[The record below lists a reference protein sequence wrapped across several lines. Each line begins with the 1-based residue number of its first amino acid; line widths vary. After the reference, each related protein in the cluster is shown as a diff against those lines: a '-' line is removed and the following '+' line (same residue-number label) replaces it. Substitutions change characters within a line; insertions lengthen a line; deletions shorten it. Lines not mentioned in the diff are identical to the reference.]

1 MTTVFSADLLL
12 NTKVIFGCW
21 HLVNKSLRHLKVY
34 GMYGPVAALCLVS
47 RPETPVT
54 SERFEHWLP
63 GSAVRWGI
71 HAAFLLAEELDL
83 FEKKVCKS

>member
-1 MTTVFSADLLL
+1 
-12 NTKVIFGCW
+12 
-21 HLVNKSLRHLKVY
+21 
-34 GMYGPVAALCLVS
+34 MYGPVAALCLVS